1 MSAIR
6 EVFRD
11 VARYAMSVDS
21 DDDLGKRIARALGAI
36 ASDDYAIDA
45 WTCDAIRRIACD
57 LAGDFP
63 HEDDRKF
70 DDDIA
75 YEVADHLSTSDGPT
89 LIAWLASNPAN
100 LALCDVANHDYG
112 TWEMLIDRVKSHG
125 RTDAIRNVPETRF
138 IVGMGQLLALRTI
151 AACVIGFARDEKA
164 RRIALAAFAST
175 GAL

>member
-6 EVFRD
+6 EVFSD
-11 VARYAMSVDS
+11 VAATPIADE
-21 DDDLGKRIARALGAI
+21 LAGRIAHALQAI
-36 ASDDYAIDA
+36 TSGDYAIDA
-45 WTCDAIRRIACD
+45 WICDAVRRIALD

-63 HEDDRKF
+63 HEDDRKH

-75 YEVADHLSTSDGPT
+75 HEVADHLSSSDGPA
-89 LIAWLASNPAN
+89 LVAWLASNPGN

-125 RTDAIRNVPETRF
+125 RSDTIRNVPETRF
-138 IVGMGQLLALRTI
+138 LVGMGQLLALREI
-151 AACVIGFARDEKA
+151 AACVIGYARDEKA